1 MRLDSGTKRVK
12 HKSGGRKAQ
21 TKQELLRFNKWDL
34 RRFYGAVDI
43 FLGVTFFS
51 ILQLVMTPFFTN

>member
-21 TKQELLRFNKWDL
+21 TNQELLRFKKWDL
-34 RRFYGAVDI
+34 RRFYGALDI

-51 ILQLVMTPFFTN
+51 ILQ